1 MQTWCCPSAVTL
13 WRVAFK
19 RYSSLTATL
28 SFCFFSCFVQIH
40 KELPA
45 SHRFFPTSRC
55 DEMLSPRFEV
65 ATDWSHA
72 APSSRFFV
80 RGIKWCCCDQNVIL
94 SSIVAFK
101 WIDSFISINAEK
113 KKCHWRET
121 KSIHYLVCVWF
132 SSKTNKKNEH
142 KEQEQ
147 SRCADVKMSRTTVL
161 KPLKVQNM
169 MQKMHN
175 FSFFFNFILMPWF
188 FLLFLSGN

>member
-1 MQTWCCPSAVTL
+1 MQTWCCPSTVTL
-13 WRVAFK
+13 RRVAFK

-45 SHRFFPTSRC
+45 SHHFFPTSRC

-101 WIDSFISINAEK
+101 WIDSFIPVNAEK
-113 KKCHWRET
+113 KKCGWRET
-121 KSIHYLVCVWF
+121 KLIQLPCVCD
-132 SSKTNKKNEH
+132 SAQKQTTKMNTKKKSNLGALMSKW
-142 KEQEQ
+142 
-147 SRCADVKMSRTTVL
+147 AA
-161 KPLKVQNM
+161 
-169 MQKMHN
+169 
-175 FSFFFNFILMPWF
+175 
-188 FLLFLSGN
+188 LLLWNH